1 MEMKK
6 KNWLEVERRQQ
17 LEFRTRSRRDGTGSM
32 MLLGRDDGY
41 FVAFFLCGIGE
52 GF

>member
-1 MEMKK
+1 MEKK

-17 LEFRTRSRRDGTGSM
+17 LEFWTRSRRDGAGSM
-32 MLLGRDDGY
+32 MLLGRDGY
-41 FVAFFLCGIGE
+41 FVAFFLCGSGE

>member
-1 MEMKK
+1 MEKKK

-32 MLLGRDDGY
+32 MLLGRGGH
-41 FVAFFLCGIGE
+41 FVAFFLCGSGE